1 MSRYLANIITLTRI
15 LFSMLLLFT
24 AAFSRDFYLCYL
36 ICGISDMLDGSVA
49 RYFHSESEFG
59 SRLDSLADFIFFAI
73 SCFKILP
80 NIKITYVF
88 MIWAGL
94 IFIIRLICIG
104 INYRKDRSDYITHS
118 FLNKLTGF
126 LLFIS
131 VLFIK
136 NVDLNTMLT
145 VLCFSA
151 SMAAGY
157 EFIGCLKYN
166 CHNVIIFPSR
176 YINVEVCY

>member
-1 MSRYLANIITLTRI
+1 MYRNLANIITLTRI

-24 AAFSRDFYLCYL
+24 AAFSWYFYLCYL

-80 NIKITYVF
+80 NIKITCVF

-131 VLFIK
+131 VLFIET
-136 NVDLNTMLT
+136 VSMDIILT
-145 VLCFSA
+145 VLCFIA
-151 SMAAGY
+151 SIVSIH
-157 EFIGCLKYN
+157 ELRISLK
-166 CHNVIIFPSR
+166 
-176 YINVEVCY
+176 

>member
-1 MSRYLANIITLTRI
+1 
-15 LFSMLLLFT
+15 
-24 AAFSRDFYLCYL
+24 
-36 ICGISDMLDGSVA
+36 MLDGSVA

-80 NIKITYVF
+80 NIKITCVF

-94 IFIIRLICIG
+94 IFIIRFICIG

-131 VLFIK
+131 VYK
-136 NVDLNTMLT
+136 K
-145 VLCFSA
+145 C
-151 SMAAGY
+151 
-157 EFIGCLKYN
+157 
-166 CHNVIIFPSR
+166 
-176 YINVEVCY
+176 

>member
-1 MSRYLANIITLTRI
+1 
-15 LFSMLLLFT
+15 
-24 AAFSRDFYLCYL
+24 
-36 ICGISDMLDGSVA
+36 MLDRSVA

-80 NIKITYVF
+80 NIKITCVF

-131 VLFIK
+131 VLFIET
-136 NVDLNTMLT
+136 VSMDIILT
-145 VLCFSA
+145 VLCFIA
-151 SMAAGY
+151 SIVSIH
-157 EFIGCLKYN
+157 ELRISLK
-166 CHNVIIFPSR
+166 
-176 YINVEVCY
+176 

>member
-1 MSRYLANIITLTRI
+1 
-15 LFSMLLLFT
+15 
-24 AAFSRDFYLCYL
+24 
-36 ICGISDMLDGSVA
+36 MLDGSVA

-80 NIKITYVF
+80 NIKITCVF

-131 VLFIK
+131 VLFIET
-136 NVDLNTMLT
+136 VSMDIILT
-145 VLCFSA
+145 VLCFIA
-151 SMAAGY
+151 SIASIH
-157 EFIGCLKYN
+157 ELRISLK
-166 CHNVIIFPSR
+166 
-176 YINVEVCY
+176 

>member
-1 MSRYLANIITLTRI
+1 MYRNLANIITLTRI

-24 AAFSRDFYLCYL
+24 AAFSWDFYLCYL
-36 ICGISDMLDGSVA
+36 ICGISDILDGSVA

-80 NIKITYVF
+80 NIKITCVF

-104 INYRKDRSDYITHS
+104 INYRKDRSDYMLLA
-118 FLNKLTGF
+118 FLCHHLGGALYSPVVALTAATCKINFVILAAECLCNLVPCLVYGYCG
-126 LLFIS
+126 IS
-131 VLFIK
+131 SECV
-136 NVDLNTMLT
+136 N
-145 VLCFSA
+145 
-151 SMAAGY
+151 
-157 EFIGCLKYN
+157 
-166 CHNVIIFPSR
+166 
-176 YINVEVCY
+176 

>member
-1 MSRYLANIITLTRI
+1 MSKYIANIVTVSRI
-15 LFSMLLLFT
+15 IFSVLLFFT
-24 AAFSRDFYLCYL
+24 APFFVYFYIFYL
-36 ICGISDMLDGSVA
+36 ICGISDMIDGSIA
-49 RYFHSESEFG
+49 RYFHTESETG
-59 SRLDSLADFIFFAI
+59 SNLDSLADFIFFAI

-80 NIKITYVF
+80 NIKITCVF

-131 VLFIK
+131 VLFIET
-136 NVDLNTMLT
+136 VSMDIILT
-145 VLCFSA
+145 VLCFIA
-151 SMAAGY
+151 SIVSIH
-157 EFIGCLKYN
+157 ELRISLK
-166 CHNVIIFPSR
+166 
-176 YINVEVCY
+176 

>member
-1 MSRYLANIITLTRI
+1 MYRNLANIITLTRI

-24 AAFSRDFYLCYL
+24 AAFSWDFYLCYL

-80 NIKITYVF
+80 NIKITCVF

-131 VLFIK
+131 VLFIET
-136 NVDLNTMLT
+136 VSMDIILT
-145 VLCFSA
+145 VLCFIA
-151 SMAAGY
+151 
-157 EFIGCLKYN
+157 FIVSIHELRISLK
-166 CHNVIIFPSR
+166 
-176 YINVEVCY
+176 

>member
-1 MSRYLANIITLTRI
+1 
-15 LFSMLLLFT
+15 
-24 AAFSRDFYLCYL
+24 
-36 ICGISDMLDGSVA
+36 MLDGSVA

-80 NIKITYVF
+80 NIKITCVF

-131 VLFIK
+131 VLFIET
-136 NVDLNTMLT
+136 VSMDIILT
-145 VLCFSA
+145 VLCFIAYIVSIHELRI
-151 SMAAGY
+151 S
-157 EFIGCLKYN
+157 LK
-166 CHNVIIFPSR
+166 
-176 YINVEVCY
+176 

>member
-1 MSRYLANIITLTRI
+1 
-15 LFSMLLLFT
+15 
-24 AAFSRDFYLCYL
+24 
-36 ICGISDMLDGSVA
+36 MLDGSVA

-80 NIKITYVF
+80 NIKITCVF

-131 VLFIK
+131 VLFIET
-136 NVDLNTMLT
+136 VSMDIILT
-145 VLCFSA
+145 VLCFIAPIVSTQELRV
-151 SMAAGY
+151 S
-157 EFIGCLKYN
+157 LK
-166 CHNVIIFPSR
+166 
-176 YINVEVCY
+176 

>member
-1 MSRYLANIITLTRI
+1 
-15 LFSMLLLFT
+15 
-24 AAFSRDFYLCYL
+24 
-36 ICGISDMLDGSVA
+36 MLDGSVA

-80 NIKITYVF
+80 NIKITCVF

-131 VLFIK
+131 VYKKCRF
-136 NVDLNTMLT
+136 
-145 VLCFSA
+145 
-151 SMAAGY
+151 
-157 EFIGCLKYN
+157 KYN
-166 CHNVIIFPSR
+166 ADGSLFFSFAGCRI
-176 YINVEVCY
+176 

>member
-80 NIKITYVF
+80 NIKITCVF

-151 SMAAGY
+151 SLAAGY
-157 EFIGCLKYN
+157 EFIGCLK
-166 CHNVIIFPSR
+166 
-176 YINVEVCY
+176 

>member
-1 MSRYLANIITLTRI
+1 MYRNLANIITLTRI

-24 AAFSRDFYLCYL
+24 AAFSWDFYLCYL

-80 NIKITYVF
+80 NIKITCVF
-88 MIWAGL
+88 MIWAEL

-131 VLFIK
+131 VLFIET
-136 NVDLNTMLT
+136 VSMDIILT
-145 VLCFSA
+145 VLCFIA
-151 SMAAGY
+151 SIVSIH
-157 EFIGCLKYN
+157 ELRISLK
-166 CHNVIIFPSR
+166 
-176 YINVEVCY
+176 

>member
-1 MSRYLANIITLTRI
+1 
-15 LFSMLLLFT
+15 
-24 AAFSRDFYLCYL
+24 
-36 ICGISDMLDGSVA
+36 MLDGSVA

-80 NIKITYVF
+80 NIKIICVF

-131 VLFIK
+131 VLFIET
-136 NVDLNTMLT
+136 VSMDIILT
-145 VLCFSA
+145 VLCFIA
-151 SMAAGY
+151 SIVSIH
-157 EFIGCLKYN
+157 ELRISLK
-166 CHNVIIFPSR
+166 
-176 YINVEVCY
+176 